1 MLEKIVA
8 GLGKQ
13 DYTALHA
20 LAAEL
25 VTQND
30 ALRLKVAQLQAEN
43 RKLRRLLANRELRQ
57 LRKAE
62 ADAALIGAF
71 HFGQM
76 PTTRAACLECGI
88 SRRRWTW
95 AMALLQIAL
104 VRRHDG
110 GWRDVSMETFESALR
125 GAVGIVE
132 RDGIQALVDRMPK
145 NGYSGEHKTRRQG
158 RASTADSHA
167 ASHAQSH
174 AILPRR
180 DQYTSTLAPQASARA
195 GRFDLIPTAHR
206 STPKGPLQ

>member
-8 GLGKQ
+8 GLGGKQ
-13 DYTALHA
+13 DYARLQALCA
-20 LAAEL
+20 DL

-43 RKLRRLLANRELRQ
+43 RQLRRRLADRELRQ

-62 ADAALIGAF
+62 ADAALIGGLLFA
-71 HFGQM
+71 QM
-76 PTTRAACLECGI
+76 PTTRAACLDYGI

-95 AMALLQIAL
+95 AMALLQIGL

-132 RDGIQALVDRMPK
+132 RDGLQALVDRMPR

-158 RASTADSHA
+158 RAVSADSHA

-180 DQYTSTLAPQASARA
+180 DQYTSTSAPQTSARA
-195 GRFDLIPTAHR
+195 GRFDLIPSAH
-206 STPKGPLQ
+206 